1 MSGWLGKLFAGRPK
15 ASPQQAKQ
23 MQDEGAIILDVREDI
38 EWRAGHAP
46 GARHIPLG
54 RLPHR
59 LRDLPPRRTIITVCR
74 SGARS
79 ARAAAF
85 LAREGHEVL
94 NLAGGMHAWA
104 RAGLPVVASGGRP
117 GRVA

>member
-1 MSGWLGKLFAGRPK
+1 MTGWLGKLIGGSRK
-15 ASPQQAKQ
+15 ARPQQAKQ
-23 MQDEGAIILDVREDI
+23 MQEEGAVLLDVREDI

-79 ARAAAF
+79 ARAAAY
-85 LAREGHEVL
+85 LAREGHEVM
-94 NLAGGMHAWA
+94 NLAGGMRAWA

-117 GRVA
+117 GRVV

>member
-1 MSGWLGKLFAGRPK
+1 MSGWLGRLFAGRPK
-15 ASPQQAKQ
+15 AGPQQAKQ
-23 MQDEGAIILDVREDI
+23 LQEEGAILLDVREDS

-46 GARHIPLG
+46 GARHIPLS
-54 RLPHR
+54 RLPQR
-59 LRDLPPRRTIITVCR
+59 LRDLPPQRTIITVCR

-79 ARAAAF
+79 ARAAAL
-85 LAREGHEVL
+85 LAADGREAV

-104 RAGLPVVASGGRP
+104 RAGLPVVASGGHP

>member
-23 MQDEGAIILDVREDI
+23 MQDEGAILLDVREDT

-54 RLPHR
+54 RLPQR
-59 LRDLPPRRTIITVCR
+59 LRDLPPRRAITTVGR

-85 LAREGHEVL
+85 LAREGHEVV

-104 RAGLPVVASGGRP
+104 RAGLLVVAPGGRP